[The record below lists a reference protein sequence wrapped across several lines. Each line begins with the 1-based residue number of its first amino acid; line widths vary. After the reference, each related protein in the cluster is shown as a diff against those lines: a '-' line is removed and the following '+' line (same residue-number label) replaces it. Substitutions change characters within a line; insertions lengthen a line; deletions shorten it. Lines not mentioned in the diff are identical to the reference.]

1 MNKIKVA
8 FVSATT
14 RKGGAERML
23 FNIMNTLDDRH
34 EIQLYITSKDVV
46 PSFVANKFRV
56 VRFGKKHAKAALW
69 QLLLNLKK
77 SHPQYVFTTSSN
89 IGYLLIMIRW
99 MLQANFKVFIRCAV
113 PPVEVYHHSLK
124 TRFLSCINR
133 WLYKGCDLMIAQT
146 EFMRQDLMRAYH
158 MRPDQVRVIRN
169 IIDKAYIDRSIA
181 SEEIICL
188 PNGFNF
194 VASGMLYSV
203 KGFDLLIEAI
213 APIVKRHRNVFL
225 SILGEERYETG
236 YRDFLQS
243 KIDALGMAEHVRLV
257 GYKEN
262 PYPYYKA
269 ANVFVMSSRKEGF
282 PNVVLEALYLKTPV
296 IATDCVDFTG
306 VIQDGVNGFIVP
318 KDNVAALSDALQKAL
333 SYQFRMDVN
342 QVSNFDYNTL
352 FA

>member
-14 RKGGAERML
+14 CKGGAEKML

-56 VRFGKKHAKAALW
+56 LQFGKKHAKAALW
-69 QLLLNLKK
+69 RLLLNLKK
-77 SHPQYVFTTSSN
+77 SSPQYVFTTSSN
-89 IGYLLIMIRW
+89 IGYLLIISRW
-99 MLQANFKVFIRCAV
+99 MLHANFKVFIRCAV

-124 TRFLSCINR
+124 TRFLSRINR

-146 EFMRQDLMRAYH
+146 EFMRQDLIRAYH

-213 APIVKRHRNVFL
+213 APIVKRHRHVFL

-243 KIDALGMAEHVRLV
+243 KIDALGIAEHVRLV

-296 IATDCVDFTG
+296 IATNCVDFSG
-306 VIQDGVNGFIVP
+306 VIQDGVNGFVVQ
-318 KDNVAALSDALQKAL
+318 KNDVGALRRAMQAALVHI
-333 SYQFRMDVN
+333 FDV
-342 QVSNFDYNTL
+342 QSIQIENFDYNQL
-352 FA
+352 FV

>member
-1 MNKIKVA
+1 
-8 FVSATT
+8 
-14 RKGGAERML
+14 ML
-23 FNIMNTLDDRH
+23 H
-34 EIQLYITSKDVV
+34 
-46 PSFVANKFRV
+46 
-56 VRFGKKHAKAALW
+56 
-69 QLLLNLKK
+69 
-77 SHPQYVFTTSSN
+77 
-89 IGYLLIMIRW
+89 
-99 MLQANFKVFIRCAV
+99 ANFKVFIRCAV

-124 TRFLSCINR
+124 TRFLSRINR

-146 EFMRQDLMRAYH
+146 EFMRQDLIRAYH

-243 KIDALGMAEHVRLV
+243 KIDALGIAVFPILCRGVVAYQQNTVRQIVRVGSAE
-257 GYKEN
+257 
-262 PYPYYKA
+262 
-269 ANVFVMSSRKEGF
+269 
-282 PNVVLEALYLKTPV
+282 VVP
-296 IATDCVDFTG
+296 G
-306 VIQDGVNGFIVP
+306 VIVGVDHKLVVEFTPIGFFL
-318 KDNVAALSDALQKAL
+318 AGCQR
-333 SYQFRMDVN
+333 QCC
-342 QVSNFDYNTL
+342 QQ
-352 FA
+352 